1 MNGHNGLHMTKS
13 IKEDTI
19 LLSEDF
25 QKISATFLDGY
36 ADFVRKGFPAG
47 TIALAMLGATLNLYE
62 MFDLQGELPELLRG
76 VADSIEDKAEKS

>member
-1 MNGHNGLHMTKS
+1 MNGHNGLHMS
-13 IKEDTI
+13 NGGKEDAI

-25 QKISATFLDGY
+25 LKISETFLDGY

-62 MFDLQGELPELLRG
+62 MFDMQSELPDLLRG
-76 VADSIEDKAEKS
+76 VADNIENKAEKS